1 MLYIVLVGCESDIT
15 GERYEPGETCAT
27 GDFPAG
33 VIANWLEI
41 GVLTPAIIPEP
52 EPEPIE

>member
-1 MLYIVLVGCESDIT
+1 MIYLVLIGCESDTT